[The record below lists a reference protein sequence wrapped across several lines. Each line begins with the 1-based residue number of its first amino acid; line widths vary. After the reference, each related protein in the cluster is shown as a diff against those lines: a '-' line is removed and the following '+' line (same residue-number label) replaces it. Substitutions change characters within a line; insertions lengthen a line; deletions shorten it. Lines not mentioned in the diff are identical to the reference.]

1 MKKKDPAHNSQQLGN
16 LLLRYKKIIKPP
28 QQSVVI
34 EVVSVIKDV
43 AGFDVTTK
51 QLEYTVSSRTVY
63 VKTPSVLR
71 TEIIKKKSEILKA
84 LTERL
89 GDNNCPINII

>member
-34 EVVSVIKDV
+34 EVVSVIKEVVGIDV
-43 AGFDVTTK
+43 IAK
-51 QLEYTVSSRTVY
+51 QFEYTVSSRTVY
-63 VKTPSVLR
+63 IKTPSILR
-71 TEIIKKKSEILKA
+71 TEIVKRKSEILKA
-84 LTERL
+84 LSERL
-89 GDNNCPINII
+89 GENNCPLNII